1 MACGHLEHVDKNE
14 LRCDSPTADADFHC
28 LIASYAASRRLKL
41 MCADISSAYFQASP
55 LERVLLMRQP
65 SGGLPGVPEA
75 AMLLCRLPIYG
86 TIDAGRGFYNRLC
99 SEAKTEGLL
108 VSKIAPGLYY
118 LIRSDGLPAIV
129 LATHVDD
136 LLWCA
141 APEGSETMERILA
154 KFDVG
159 KIEDTDFR
167 FCGRRFRQAEDFCVR
182 IDAEDNTRQI
192 RKIVIPANRKTT
204 DRATE
209 TEVTS
214 LRSVVGSLAWVAL
227 FARPDL
233 CYRVNSLQRGLARH
247 LCRDILGCFI
257 RSGVRFLEP
266 AREICTT
273 RAGQTRTNTS
283 PMS

>member
-55 LERVLLMRQP
+55 FGEGATNEATVRRPPRCPGGCDAAMQASHLRNHLMR
-65 SGGLPGVPEA
+65 
-75 AMLLCRLPIYG
+75 
-86 TIDAGRGFYNRLC
+86 GRGFYNRLC

-108 VSKIAPGLYY
+108 IAPGLYY

-192 RKIVIPANRKTT
+192 RKICHPGEPQNHGSRHRDGGDQPQECGWIPGMG
-204 DRATE
+204 RAICE
-209 TEVTS
+209 AG
-214 LRSVVGSLAWVAL
+214 SVL
-227 FARPDL
+227 P
-233 CYRVNSLQRGLARH
+233 CEQ
-247 LCRDILGCFI
+247 
-257 RSGVRFLEP
+257 P
-266 AREICTT
+266 AKGTCTT
-273 RAGQTRTNTS
+273 FVS
-283 PMS
+283 